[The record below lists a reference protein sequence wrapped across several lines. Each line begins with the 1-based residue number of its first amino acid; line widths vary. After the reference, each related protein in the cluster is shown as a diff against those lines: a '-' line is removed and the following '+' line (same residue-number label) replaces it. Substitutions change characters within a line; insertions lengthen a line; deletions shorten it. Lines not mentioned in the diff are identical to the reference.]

1 MYLCE
6 HLGLSAESLILK
18 INIDDMKHT
27 LLQYE
32 KYYRKR
38 VDIIS
43 GMKENGLIGLDVGS
57 VLKVGNTGRGRRLRT
72 KC

>member
-6 HLGLSAESLILK
+6 HLALSAESLILK

-72 KC
+72 K